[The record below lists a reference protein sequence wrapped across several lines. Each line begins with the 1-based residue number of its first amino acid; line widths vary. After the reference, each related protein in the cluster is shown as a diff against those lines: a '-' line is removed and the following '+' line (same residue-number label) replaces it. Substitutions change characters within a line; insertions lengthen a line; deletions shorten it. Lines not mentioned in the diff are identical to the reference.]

1 MRSSNSAFRFRSR
14 QTESR
19 DSRTHAEPVFFAV
32 LVAVTKRLAIQLN
45 TNQPERGMK
54 F

>member
-14 QTESR
+14 QTENR
-19 DSRTHAEPVFFAV
+19 DSRAHAEPVFFAV
-32 LVAVTKRLAIQLN
+32 LVTVTKRLAIQLN
-45 TNQPERGMK
+45 THQPAKGMK